1 MKRMIVKLKDKT
13 KVEQLKKYAR
23 IIYTSRFLNTIGIEI
38 DEVDL
43 HQLTQDDNVIEMK
56 ESSEGVFQTS
66 TISCL

>member
-1 MKRMIVKLKDKT
+1 MIVKLKDKT